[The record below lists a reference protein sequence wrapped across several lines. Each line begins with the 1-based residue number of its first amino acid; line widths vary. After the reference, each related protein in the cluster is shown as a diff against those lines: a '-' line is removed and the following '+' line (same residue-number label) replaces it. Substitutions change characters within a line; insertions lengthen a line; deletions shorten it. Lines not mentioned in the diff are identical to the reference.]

1 MASNGLVGGIVSIVI
16 GVIMVV
22 NVFMPTVK
30 GANTSTWT
38 TSETALYAVLGLAG
52 IIGIVV
58 GTFAVFGL
66 V

>member
-1 MASNGLVGGIVSIVI
+1 MANSLVGGIVSIVI

-22 NVFMPTVK
+22 NVFLPTVNA
-30 GANTSTWT
+30 ANTSEWT
-38 TSETALYAVLGLAG
+38 AAEQALYAVLGLAG

-58 GTFAVFGL
+58 GTFQVFGL

>member
-1 MASNGLVGGIVSIVI
+1 MANSLVGGIVSITI

-22 NVFMPTVK
+22 NVFLPTVK
-30 GANTSTWT
+30 GANTS
-38 TSETALYAVLGLAG
+38 EFDAAELALYGTVGLAG

-58 GTFAVFGL
+58 GTFQVFGL

>member
-1 MASNGLVGGIVSIVI
+1 MANSLVGGIVSIVI

-22 NVFMPTVK
+22 NVFMPTVQ
-30 GANTSTWT
+30 GANTSTWS
-38 TSETALYAVLGLAG
+38 TSEVALYSVLGLAG

-58 GTFAVFGL
+58 GTFQVFGL

>member
-1 MASNGLVGGIVSIVI
+1 MASSLVGGIVSITI

-22 NVFMPTVK
+22 NVFLPTVQ
-30 GANTSTWT
+30 GANTSAFTAA
-38 TSETALYAVLGLAG
+38 ELALYGTVGLAG

-58 GTFAVFGL
+58 GTFQVFGL

>member
-1 MASNGLVGGIVSIVI
+1 MANSLVGGIVSIVI

-22 NVFMPTVK
+22 NVFMPTVQ
-30 GANTSTWT
+30 GANTSTWS
-38 TSETALYAVLGLAG
+38 TSEIALYSVLGLAG

-58 GTFAVFGL
+58 GTFQVFGL